1 MVVGRTAIIARIGA
15 AARQGEEAPVAAA
28 LQQLGYSLQHIQP
41 PGMLDGGDVL
51 QLPGSRHILVG
62 LSRRTN
68 AAALQQMQE
77 MLPQHSVHAVPVDHG
92 LHLKSACT
100 ALDSRTMLYADNEA
114 GRGLRSVLQH
124 HAAFST
130 ATGSGQHSNGSTG
143 SSTGGTDA
151 WQHLL
156 VDPKCANVLL
166 LDNGRHVVMC
176 SGFPRS
182 EQLLEGLAAK
192 GLQLHKLDFAEFAK
206 ADGSL
211 TCCSILLPA

>member
-1 MVVGRTAIIARIGA
+1 M
-15 AARQGEEAPVAAA
+15 
-28 LQQLGYSLQHIQP
+28 
-41 PGMLDGGDVL
+41 L